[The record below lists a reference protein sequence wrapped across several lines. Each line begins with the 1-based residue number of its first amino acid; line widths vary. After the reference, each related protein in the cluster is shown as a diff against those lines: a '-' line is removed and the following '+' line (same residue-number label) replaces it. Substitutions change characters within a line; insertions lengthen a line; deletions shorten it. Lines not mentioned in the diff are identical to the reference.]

1 MSLRRL
7 LAVSHRGA
15 VGGASIVLDD
25 LLGWIAGHA
34 EVEITTLMLTPG
46 DMGTRFAR
54 WGEVHELG
62 ELDASTGPP
71 GARLFDG
78 GPTFD
83 LVLLNSLESLAVLP
97 RLPAGVPV
105 VSHIHELEVSCR
117 GWLRTVEGDPLR
129 SGPDAWIAAS
139 RPVQEMLVG
148 EYGAPAER
156 VFLHPSF
163 VDVGRIEGRSVG
175 DRELA
180 GLRRSLGIPH
190 DAPVVMGS
198 GTFEWRKGPELFVQL
213 AAALEQHLAD
223 PVHMVWVGGDLLGME
238 WDRLRSDIRRAGI
251 ERLHVTG
258 DVDEPV
264 PYAQLADVFVLT
276 SHEDPFP
283 LVCLEHAALGH
294 PVVTF
299 RNGGIVDLLAE
310 AGPEAARGVVE
321 HLDTAA
327 MVRRVQDL
335 LYDDQLRGRAG
346 EQLRER
352 VRAAYDLSVAAPP
365 LFARLQGLAASEP
378 GPDASKTPKDLT

>member
-1 MSLRRL
+1 MSLGRL

-25 LLGWIAGHA
+25 LLRWISEH
-34 EVEITTLMLTPG
+34 EDVEITTLMLTPG
-46 DMGTRFAR
+46 DMWHRFAR
-54 WGEVHELG
+54 WGDVHELG
-62 ELDASTGPP
+62 ELDASTGRSEGALFESVPP
-71 GARLFDG
+71 
-78 GPTFD
+78 FD

-97 RLPAGVPV
+97 RLPRGVPV

-129 SGPDAWIAAS
+129 WGPDAWIAAS
-139 RPVQEMLVG
+139 RPVQEMLVQG
-148 EYGAPAER
+148 YGAPTER

-163 VDVGRIEGRSVG
+163 VDVGRLESRRVG
-175 DRELA
+175 ERELGA
-180 GLRRSLGIPH
+180 LRRSLGIPH
-190 DAPVVMGS
+190 DVPVVMGS
-198 GTFEWRKGPELFVQL
+198 GTFEWRKGPELFVQM
-213 AAALEQHLAD
+213 AAALERAVPD
-223 PVHMVWVGGDLLGME
+223 PVHVVWVGGDLLGME
-238 WDRLRSDIRRAGI
+238 WDRLRSDIRRAGLQH
-251 ERLHVTG
+251 LHVTG

-299 RNGGIVDLLAE
+299 RSGGIVDLLAE
-310 AGPEAARGVVE
+310 AGPEAELGVVD

-335 LYDDQLRGRAG
+335 LYDEQLRRRAG
-346 EQLRER
+346 EQLRDR

-365 LFARLQGLAASEP
+365 LFARLQGLASAD
-378 GPDASKTPKDLT
+378 PDRDAPHTRRT